1 MKRNEIVTR
10 LMAEGFSSK
19 TLLKMDDKQLGLLSS
34 RIINE
39 QVEKET
45 TMISK
50 KSPTFNQDLENAKK
64 ANKTIE
70 TYEQVE
76 TDCTECE
83 KTEMKEEKP
92 SAGLTKKEKS
102 DVVKK
107 AKKGEDIG
115 KKGKGFE
122 KVSKKASKE
131 YGSAEIGKKVAAAA
145 MWKNLKEGDEINNWV
160 DGLVVENYHSTSKGE
175 IMTAIKQKL
184 NEQQL
189 EKSKLP
195 LDTTDTVY
203 ADAVS
208 MDQATAQKIANSNAR
223 AKFMGKFPNKHFLKI
238 VETAHKTEDG
248 DYRYVVGLKLK
259 EEPSQQQQSDNVAQN
274 TAVQNSTQPQGEI
287 KEQDTLTAKQK
298 VNQIPEWLKFDAIK
312 SNGASPS
319 IAPVKTPAKT
329 MPGEKPRPK
338 NPYQPGPGINPSPKA
353 KF

>member
-1 MKRNEIVTR
+1 
-10 LMAEGFSSK
+10 
-19 TLLKMDDKQLGLLSS
+19 
-34 RIINE
+34 
-39 QVEKET
+39 
-45 TMISK
+45 
-50 KSPTFNQDLENAKK
+50 
-64 ANKTIE
+64 
-70 TYEQVE
+70 
-76 TDCTECE
+76 
-83 KTEMKEEKP
+83 MKEEKP
-92 SAGLTKKEKS
+92 SAGITKKGKTN
-102 DVVKK
+102 VVKK
-107 AKKGEDIG
+107 
-115 KKGKGFE
+115 
-122 KVSKKASKE
+122 
-131 YGSAEIGKKVAAAA
+131 GKKVPTAAK
-145 MWKNLKEGDEINNWV
+145 WDSLKEGEEINNWV

-259 EEPSQQQQSDNVAQN
+259 EEPSQQQQQSDNVAQN

-287 KEQDTLTAKQK
+287 KEQDTLTAKPK